1 MSVTFIVDLVSGT
14 FVQLS
19 VKHYLIHSRWIVV
32 YCSLVLP
39 GPEPARG
46 TESMGCPESDEKF
59 PLRGA
64 NSKEAIIFVVLA
76 SLTHNSHHL
85 PSVAREYTTLV
96 APIAPIET
104 IT

>member
-46 TESMGCPESDEKF
+46 TEGWGVRRVTK
-59 PLRGA
+59 
-64 NSKEAIIFVVLA
+64 
-76 SLTHNSHHL
+76 NSHERSKFQGGHYFCCFGVINPQF
-85 PSVAREYTTLV
+85 PSFTLGC
-96 APIAPIET
+96 T
-104 IT
+104 